1 MLLRFVLRFVLAASV
16 SQAPAIGSCLG
27 VKDYWCGRLSSADH
41 SHFCLEGHIRLCAP
55 GTTCSN
61 EYKASHLANSPCVST
76 TTAPKTV
83 VPTSSPTTSRLRPA
97 SPTPEVEVRAV
108 PASGKNEQP
117 AEPPARFSNYAKAGI
132 GIGALFGVVALA
144 IAVLQGTAAKNKRPG
159 ALSESFGPNRVGMP
173 LRRGSRR

>member
-1 MLLRFVLRFVLAASV
+1 MLLRFVLTAVVVDAV
-16 SQAPAIGSCLG
+16 WQAPAIESCLG

-41 SHFCLEGHIRLCAP
+41 SHFCLEGHIRLCAS

-61 EYKASHLANSPCVST
+61 EYKASHLANSPC
-76 TTAPKTV
+76 APKT

-144 IAVLQGTAAKNKRPG
+144 IAVLQGTAAKKQKTRST
-159 ALSESFGPNRVGMP
+159 ASESFGPNRVGMP
-173 LRRGSRR
+173 LRRGSRRGDG